1 MSEVLTFGETLV
13 GFRTEGSLRLPGMLQ
28 ADVRGAESNVAIGLA
43 RLGHSVAWKS
53 RVSTDAYGAEVLRTL
68 RG

>member
-1 MSEVLTFGETLV
+1 MNQVLTFGETLV
-13 GFRTEGSLRLPGMLQ
+13 GSRIEGALRLPATVQ